1 MKGLSVENEDIKVD
15 LVEKDGQYS
24 LKTNIYDYLKDFSS
38 RMINTEVLGKA
49 FEPEAYFENADGT
62 PIRFDSD
69 YFGGHRGVN
78 VIPGPF
84 AAPSN
89 DIKL

>member
-1 MKGLSVENEDIKVD
+1 
-15 LVEKDGQYS
+15 EKNGEYYLD
-24 LKTNIYDYLKDFSS
+24 TNIYDFIKDFSG

-49 FEPEAYFENADGT
+49 FEPEQYFENPDGT

-69 YFGGHRGVN
+69 YMGSHRGIH

-84 AAPSN
+84 AEPVDSV
-89 DIKL
+89 KVK